1 MTKTSERNE
10 TCGALVNYTNIM
22 VCENDGLREMCDE
35 DFSELDAQVICRQ
48 LGNSTVGKLVYV
60 LQVGYG

>member
-10 TCGALVNYTNIM
+10 TCGILVNYTNIM
-22 VCENDGLREMCDE
+22 VCENDGWREICDGE
-35 DFSELDAQVICRQ
+35 FSKLDAQVICRQ
-48 LGNSTVGKLVYV
+48 LGISTIGKLVYV

>member
-10 TCGALVNYTNIM
+10 TCGTLVNYTNII
-22 VCENDGLREMCDE
+22 VCENDGWREMCDE
-35 DFSELDAQVICRQ
+35 DFNKLDAQVICRQ